1 MNYELCINDNVKD
14 FIKKHLK
21 DDVNKLA
28 LSKFPEGIDRE
39 FVIRQIHARQV
50 LDKKLPSWA
59 ENDELIFP
67 KKLSLEQCSSELTAK
82 YKTTLLST
90 KPHET
95 TRKEFSANS
104 CNLVDEDLVEEKLS
118 TKPHEIIRKEF
129 SANSCDLV
137 DEDLVEEKLSTKPH
151 ETTRKEFSANSC
163 NLVDEEKS
171 TKPHETS
178 RKGFSADSCN
188 LVDEDLVDEE
198 KSTKPHETPRK
209 EFSADSC
216 NLADEHL
223 VDEEKST
230 KPHEMTRK
238 GFSADSCNL
247 VDEDLVY
254 EKRILVDLTGGMG
267 VDTAFLSD
275 DFDKA
280 YYVEMQEELCEIA
293 KHNFKILN
301 KNIEVV
307 NDNAEHFLTICD
319 KVDCIYLDPARR
331 DEYGRKM
338 VSLHDCSPDV
348 AELQDVLLEK
358 AKTIIVKLSP
368 MLDIDIV
375 KKELKNIKKIDVVAV
390 RNECKELV
398 VVLGQQTT
406 DNGQQT
412 LPMSHGSQLKAIDLR
427 ENWNFNF
434 TEDEEQNAEWT
445 LADTVGKYLYEPGVA
460 CMKAGCFKLLSQR
473 YGLDKLHRNSHLY
486 TSDELVSD
494 FPGRIFE
501 VVNVVP
507 FHKKTKKEISSIC
520 QQTTDN
526 RQQTDSKLTAQNS
539 KLKASVTVRNFP
551 LSAEEL
557 KKNLG
562 LQDGSEFYI
571 FGTTMKGEKKVVVLT
586 KKL

>member
-50 LDKKLPSWA
+50 LSKKLPSWA
-59 ENDELIFP
+59 GNDELIFP

-90 KPHET
+90 ESHETTRSTKPHET
-95 TRKEFSANS
+95 SRKEFSADSCNLVDEEKSMKPHEMTRKEFSANS
-104 CNLVDEDLVEEKLS
+104 CNLVDEDLVDEEKS
-118 TKPHEIIRKEF
+118 TNLHEI
-129 SANSCDLV
+129 
-137 DEDLVEEKLSTKPH
+137 
-151 ETTRKEFSANSC
+151 TRNEFSANSC
-163 NLVDEEKS
+163 NLADEHLVDEKIS
-171 TKPHETS
+171 TKPHET
-178 RKGFSADSCN
+178 
-188 LVDEDLVDEE
+188 
-198 KSTKPHETPRK
+198 TRK

-223 VDEEKST
+223 ST
-230 KPHEMTRK
+230 NLHETSRK
-238 GFSADSCNL
+238 EFSANSCNL
-247 VDEDLVY
+247 VDEHLVE

-275 DFDKA
+275 NFDKV

-301 KNIEVV
+301 KNIEVF

-338 VSLHDCSPDV
+338 VSLHDCTPDV

-358 AKTIIVKLSP
+358 AKTVIVKLSP

-375 KKELKNIKKIDVVAV
+375 KKELKNIKEIHVVAV
-390 RNECKELV
+390 RNECKELL

-412 LPMSHGSQLKAIDLR
+412 LSMAHGSQLKAIDLR
-427 ENWNFNF
+427 EGWNVAF

-445 LADTVGKYLYEPGVA
+445 LADNIGKYIYEPGTA
-460 CMKAGCFKLLSQR
+460 CMKAGCFKLLSQK
-473 YGLDKLHRNSHLY
+473 YNLDKLHRNSHLY

-501 VVNVVP
+501 VINVVP
-507 FHKKTKKEISSIC
+507 FDKKTKKEISSIC

-526 RQQTDSKLTAQNS
+526 RQQTDSKLTAQSS

-562 LQDGSEFYI
+562 LQDGNDFYI
-571 FGTTMKGEKKVVVLT
+571 FGTTMKGEKKIVVLT
-586 KKL
+586 KKV